1 MIGISGN
8 TLGLVLRAK
17 NKSYREI
24 SRVAIVFGLVMAIL
38 SFIGTL
44 LFGEAIL
51 SIAMTGNFL
60 TGFVSAIASSFVL
73 AFLVGISFGIV
84 AFVSLFIGALI
95 WDIVNWIIDNF

>member
-24 SRVAIVFGLVMAIL
+24 GKVAVVFGLVMAFL

-44 LFGEAIL
+44 IFGEAIL
-51 SIAMTGNFL
+51 DIAMTGSFL
-60 TGFVSAIASSFVL
+60 AGFVSTIASSFVL
-73 AFLVGISFGIV
+73 AIWVGLTFGIV
-84 AFVSLFIGALI
+84 GLISLYIGALI
-95 WDIVNWIIDNF
+95 WDIVQFIIDN